1 MIGVRA
7 ANNAATSIETGIDRT
22 LLAGKG
28 ASMKIVEVA
37 VGVIKTGNKV
47 YISKRADDL
56 HQGGKWEFPGGK
68 RETNETIEQ
77 ALIREL
83 SEEIGIQVTKQSQ
96 FMLIEHDY
104 GDKKVRL
111 DVRLVEDFEGEACHQ
126 EGQQSQW
133 VDIHDLSQFSFP
145 AANKVIIDKL
155 LLLLAT
161 Q

>member
-1 MIGVRA
+1 
-7 ANNAATSIETGIDRT
+7 
-22 LLAGKG
+22 
-28 ASMKIVEVA
+28 MKIVEVA
-37 VGVIKTGNKV
+37 VGVIKHNNKI

-77 ALIREL
+77 TLIREL
-83 SEEIGIQVTKQSQ
+83 SEEIGIHVTEQSE

-111 DVRLVEDFEGEACHQ
+111 DVRLVERFEGQASHQ

-133 VDIHDLSQFSFP
+133 VDINELDQYNFP
-145 AANKVIIDKL
+145 DANKVIIDKL
-155 LLLLAT
+155 VSLFVENN
-161 Q
+161 